1 MIRRTIA
8 LAAVVALATAA
19 APGFAQSK
27 KDLVN
32 RLLLLQQPGV
42 EAMAKQLAERPAIQM
57 TLAAR
62 QAFGNVPQDKRESV
76 AKAIDAELKKY
87 TDEAV
92 PLLRE
97 RAIKLAPS
105 TVGVE
110 LEKNFSEAELK
121 QLIEWLESPIIKRFQ
136 TLAPQ
141 MENALAEKLVAETRG
156 QIEPKLKTLE
166 AAMAKHLGLPPP
178 GAAPAGGA
186 APGGAGGA
194 GAAPIPPAG
203 GAPMPGNRGG
213 DPARK

>member
-1 MIRRTIA
+1 
-8 LAAVVALATAA
+8 
-19 APGFAQSK
+19 
-27 KDLVN
+27 
-32 RLLLLQQPGV
+32 
-42 EAMAKQLAERPAIQM
+42 M

-178 GAAPAGGA
+178 GSAPAGGA